1 MSHCPSSRSRA
12 FTLIELLVVI
22 AIIALLIGILIP
34 ALGKARE
41 GARTTKCLTQVRAM
55 GQAFAFYANDA
66 KDWFPIMP
74 PGFGTATNLC
84 ERGADGRPVVGAIQ
98 WQRGGLAGLFS
109 LKQRGHLD
117 NQSGAIQGW
126 LGSGVGNNIDAID
139 GYLRKN
145 DTNPCL
151 PAAGG
156 AKTPIMRSYLD
167 TLEILTCPADRL
179 DYYYGQTRSDQGPN
193 YPASGAESAAARI
206 PKAPGSEE
214 DVVQTNIS
222 YLYVVGFRALDAKVV
237 MPVPM
242 FGDET
247 NGNDLSES
255 AWYGGSN
262 SANAI
267 AGAGA
272 RGRGF
277 FGPKDNHK
285 AAGGNYV
292 YTDGSGRFITK
303 SISDAIYFDSTA
315 VNGGS
320 SSNSNETTV
329 ID

>member
-1 MSHCPSSRSRA
+1 MSHRPTRRTHA

-41 GARTTKCLTQVRAM
+41 SARNTKCLTQVRAM
-55 GQAFAFYANDA
+55 GQAFSFYTNDS
-66 KDWFPIMP
+66 KDWYPIMP
-74 PGFGTATNLC
+74 PGFGTGSPVDLC
-84 ERGADGRPVVGAIQ
+84 AKSAAGRPIVGSVQ

-117 NQSGAIQGW
+117 NEGGQISGW
-126 LGSGVGNNIDAID
+126 LGSGIGNNIDALD
-139 GYLRKN
+139 GYLRRS
-145 DTNPCL
+145 DTNPCQ
-151 PAAGG
+151 ASAGG
-156 AKTPIMRSYLD
+156 IKVPLMRNYLD
-167 TLEILTCPADRL
+167 TLAILTCPADKL
-179 DYYYGQTRSDQGPN
+179 DYYYGQARTDSIPN
-193 YPASGAESAAARI
+193 YPAAGAESGVSRT
-206 PKAPGSEE
+206 PKAPTSEE

-222 YLYVVGFRALDAKVV
+222 YLYVVGFRATDAKVV

-247 NGNDLSES
+247 NGNDLSTS
-255 AWYGGSN
+255 AWYGGTDAVNLS
-262 SANAI
+262 
-267 AGAGA
+267 GA

-292 YTDGSGRFITK
+292 YTDASARFVTK
-303 SISDAIYFDSTA
+303 SISDAIYFDTTA

-320 SSNSNETTV
+320 SSNSDETTV